1 MNFPQSEVS
10 LHHNLNKQSGL
21 HRHTHNQG
29 LLMIKASIVLMMIII
44 IIIIIIMIIP
54 DPSDSAEDRLAPLRW
69 CCRSFYPRSWRI
81 HHKVVLV
88 LLVLNFCVLN
98 FCVFFWYL
106 SGAHYITLAH
116 SQEMEFKAAEQW
128 DHDRGVSGGFWSRI
142 CRNFPFSAFLVICPF
157 NHKNRLVWN
166 FLLPPL

>member
-10 LHHNLNKQSGL
+10 LHHNFNKQSGL

-88 LLVLNFCVLN
+88 LLVLNLE
-98 FCVFFWYL
+98 VFSSDTYQER
-106 SGAHYITLAH
+106 ITLLSHILRKWNSKQLNNGIMTAEFQVDFG
-116 SQEMEFKAAEQW
+116 QESVEIFL
-128 DHDRGVSGGFWSRI
+128 
-142 CRNFPFSAFLVICPF
+142 FSAFLVICPF

>member
-10 LHHNLNKQSGL
+10 LHHNFNKQSGL

-29 LLMIKASIVLMMIII
+29 LLMIKASIVLMMIIII

-88 LLVLNFCVLN
+88 LLVLNLE
-98 FCVFFWYL
+98 VFSSDTL
-106 SGAHYITLAH
+106 PGAHTITLTH
-116 SQEMEFKAAEQW
+116 FQEMEFKAAEQW